1 MSIADGKCPN
11 CGANIKIDTDK
22 DAGICEYCGSAF
34 VTEKAIINYG
44 TYINKQENNTYHKK
58 QDNEYSV
65 ELKKLELEN
74 QKRNDKY
81 WIGLAIFVIAAFMF
95 LMIRTVIL

>member
-1 MSIADGKCPN
+1 MNMVNGKCPN
-11 CGANIKIDTDK
+11 CGASIKLDKDK
-22 DAGICEYCGSAF
+22 DAGICEYCGTAF

-65 ELKKLELEN
+65 ELKKLEMEKE
-74 QKRNDKY
+74 KRNDKFF
-81 WIGLAIFVIAAFMF
+81 IALGIFVIATFAFLIF
-95 LMIRTVIL
+95 RTVL